1 MPAEPTVPVDTCSM
15 AGPNGSR
22 IPTEEPHAWVSRKG
36 PDNIWVRTCHR
47 CPAIDWDDLREGVL
61 TYAATLTLT
70 PSPASMGG
78 PLSEA
83 ERIAEIQARLDA
95 FHLHAGRPPW
105 DEHVSRNRAALERN
119 APGDLAHLLSRVGVL
134 EGQLATA
141 QALHQPYPEGGQ
153 GYDEKGNYTYIEPC
167 CQVCGTADEFAVRWP
182 CGTAR
187 ALGVDGGESDAE

>member
-1 MPAEPTVPVDTCSM
+1 MPEPTVPVDTCSM

-83 ERIAEIQARLDA
+83 ERLAEIKARVAAAKPRPETNWRKPLLASGEMRRHAEADVVFLLAELD
-95 FHLHAGRPPW
+95 
-105 DEHVSRNRAALERN
+105 RASA
-119 APGDLAHLLSRVGVL
+119 RVGVL
-134 EGQLATA
+134 DGQLAKA
-141 QALHQPYPEGGQ
+141 ADPVNGPVQLAIHRAVCEDSLAHCVENRGRCVRSAEAASWALGLDGG
-153 GYDEKGNYTYIEPC
+153 DPD
-167 CQVCGTADEFAVRWP
+167 GTA
-182 CGTAR
+182 
-187 ALGVDGGESDAE
+187 